1 MGGGLQTFRGRQR
14 SAHLQSC
21 RAQRSRRPSSLDM
34 GPHGPRGRRRTQE
47 ERGRGGGKEGGG
59 TDDEQ
64 DDRGTRRQRT
74 AQVGTPRSAGRHI
87 ARAAG
92 QDGMASR
99 SDFLRHL

>member
-47 ERGRGGGKEGGG
+47 ERGR
-59 TDDEQ
+59 
-64 DDRGTRRQRT
+64 TRRQRT

>member
-47 ERGRGGGKEGGG
+47 ERGR